1 MSLVARESYHFV
13 KMQLLLKFFLLIS
26 LFFFHRRAG
35 TLTKLEVFINP
46 EKRKKMRRKSCD
58 EKAL

>member
-1 MSLVARESYHFV
+1 MG
-13 KMQLLLKFFLLIS
+13 FFLY
-26 LFFFHRRAG
+26 RRAG